1 MASGNQK
8 RYSISLMISCI
19 AIVAFNI
26 ILGKLFTIY
35 GVAWAAFLSE
45 IILTIALIFNC
56 KKWRKKMKIKEVLK
70 R

>member
-1 MASGNQK
+1 
-8 RYSISLMISCI
+8 MISCI

-56 KKWRKKMKIKEVLK
+56 KKMEKKDEN
-70 R
+70 